1 MNLTEYIILFVLT
14 ATTGAGVPGP
24 GDACVMA
31 AGTLAGEGRL
41 NVGVVLATAM
51 CGPPAVGRGQS

>member
-1 MNLTEYIILFVLT
+1 VNLTEYIMLFVLT

-31 AGTLAGEGRL
+31 AARSRVKAG
-41 NVGVVLATAM
+41 
-51 CGPPAVGRGQS
+51 